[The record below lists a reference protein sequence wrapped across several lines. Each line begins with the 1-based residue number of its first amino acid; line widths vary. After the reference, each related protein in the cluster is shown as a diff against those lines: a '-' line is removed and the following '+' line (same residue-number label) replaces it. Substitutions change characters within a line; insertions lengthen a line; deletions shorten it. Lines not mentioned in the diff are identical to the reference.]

1 MLAAINTEVRHLQPR
16 QARVLS
22 TFYAQQPLNWQQ

>member
-16 QARVLS
+16 QAWILS
-22 TFYAQQPLNWQQ
+22 TFYLQQPLNRQQ

>member
-16 QARVLS
+16 QAQILS